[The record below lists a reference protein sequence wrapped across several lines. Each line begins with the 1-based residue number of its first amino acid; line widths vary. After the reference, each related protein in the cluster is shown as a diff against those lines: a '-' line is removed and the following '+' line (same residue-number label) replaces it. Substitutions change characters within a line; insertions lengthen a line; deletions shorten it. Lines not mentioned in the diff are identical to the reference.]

1 MSPQAPDDL
10 AQKIESRLEL
20 TNDFQVLTARL
31 QDNQR
36 EFSIVQAFCRVNL
49 SEPALSLRRAYCAQK
64 NTEFTGKDADLRAE
78 MQKLSERIRQLD
90 IQIQQLQRGG

>member
-36 EFSIVQAFCRVNL
+36 EFSIVQAFAV
-49 SEPALSLRRAYCAQK
+49 
-64 NTEFTGKDADLRAE
+64 
-78 MQKLSERIRQLD
+78 
-90 IQIQQLQRGG
+90 